1 MVCWDVFKTLS
12 CLKFDSIFHGGRSSL
27 PLLPSF
33 MSLDSTL
40 CLHACLLPLAVLR
53 IPKSASVPLLLT
65 LCSVELISMNA
76 LVRKRSIVVLKSLE
90 VRRERE
96 RLSCNAAAD
105 RGWEGAP
112 GLHPGELVLDRKS
125 LGMSESWILREGARG
140 CPEEHWHSQGTEIK
154 EPLLSA
160 GTAAHPSED
169 TPVCLKEDWTQLWQ
183 GSQ

>member
-1 MVCWDVFKTLS
+1 ML
-12 CLKFDSIFHGGRSSL
+12 
-27 PLLPSF
+27 
-33 MSLDSTL
+33 
-40 CLHACLLPLAVLR
+40 
-53 IPKSASVPLLLT
+53 
-65 LCSVELISMNA
+65 
-76 LVRKRSIVVLKSLE
+76 LVRKRSIVVLKSLA
-90 VRRERE
+90 VRRERD

-140 CPEEHWHSQGTEIK
+140 CPEEHWHNQGTEIK